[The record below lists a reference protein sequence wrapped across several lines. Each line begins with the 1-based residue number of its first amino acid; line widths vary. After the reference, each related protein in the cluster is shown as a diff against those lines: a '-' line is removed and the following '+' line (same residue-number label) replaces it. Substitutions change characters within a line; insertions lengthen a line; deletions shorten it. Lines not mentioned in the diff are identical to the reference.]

1 MNFWTGV
8 VFVLVIAVFWSA
20 IVLTLLQ
27 VRITTPF
34 PRAPR
39 WVSRLVQFFAD
50 ATPACPRCGR
60 PAVALGRRQGAL
72 WFGCATCDP
81 VVTWTQ
87 PATTTGTT
95 QPDALTKRTA

>member
-39 WVSRLVQFFAD
+39 WVSSLVQFFAD

-60 PAVALGRRQGAL
+60 PAVALGRRQGEI

-81 VVTWTQ
+81 VVTWTEPET
-87 PATTTGTT
+87 PAAA
-95 QPDALTKRTA
+95 PPKAIAS